1 MANEKYLG
9 SARFL
14 RQLSSLQRGLIG
26 KPPDAIAVVVVNC
39 RSDVIIVVVTVCKF
53 DENRLVVVDPDGL
66 ILIEEVIALSSLVR
80 KLVELRPPVDA
91 PEVVKAALVE
101 DPRLEGV
108 TKLLRDT
115 EDSVRAGVV
124 GLLPGS
130 VVLLIRDIVDDDIV
144 AEVTGEPCGLES
156 SVVGLVVDSETK
168 TLKWKLQLGNCWLL
182 LILVDGMFEYS
193 TD

>member
-1 MANEKYLG
+1 M
-9 SARFL
+9 
-14 RQLSSLQRGLIG
+14 
-26 KPPDAIAVVVVNC
+26 
-39 RSDVIIVVVTVCKF
+39 VVTVCKF

-168 TLKWKLQLGNCWLL
+168 DTEVETSAWELLVVVDTRRRDVRVLDGLSAGLTMPVACTLEAQASAAIAPTN
-182 LILVDGMFEYS
+182 
-193 TD
+193 T